1 MTTSFQDSVAEVL
14 QNNGALDIDYEVK
27 RHLSRL
33 RHPAAEASQKIRNR
47 RYRCMREL
55 EREGDFFSDH
65 QIQLRA
71 PNLFR
76 DYVGKLLPPELSV
89 AAASERHC
97 FDEETP
103 LSERLMANLDE
114 DLRSRKVAEAAAA
127 LERDEDEEEEE
138 EEEDEDAD
146 DEEEV
151 EASSRKESVDPPCA
165 RRDDRKRPVGQSS
178 SSSGGDGNGGGIED
192 AAEEVEEHAAE
203 EYVAAGMSILAQER
217 REQKKMG
224 GSSSSRDAGGGSSTS
239 DSAARTDMAMDPMA
253 AAANERLQARRKKL
267 DQKVQRGR
275 EELLALMRE
284 RFLRGDE
291 GEHFDYGSRCDN
303 NPKFDDIEQE
313 SRDAEERWFDE
324 D

>member
-1 MTTSFQDSVAEVL
+1 
-14 QNNGALDIDYEVK
+14 
-27 RHLSRL
+27 
-33 RHPAAEASQKIRNR
+33 
-47 RYRCMREL
+47 MREL

-76 DYVGKLLPPELSV
+76 DYVGKWLPPELSV

-138 EEEDEDAD
+138 EDEDEEDAD

-165 RRDDRKRPVGQSS
+165 RRDDGKRPVGQS

-217 REQKKMG
+217 RQQKKMG

-239 DSAARTDMAMDPMA
+239 DSAARTDMATDPMA

-275 EELLALMRE
+275 EELLVDAK

-291 GEHFDYGSRCDN
+291 GEHLDYGSRCDN

-313 SRDAEERWFDE
+313 SRDAEEVVRRGLTI
-324 D
+324 